1 MERQRQKQIA
11 KNACV
16 QACRLKDILKDPF
29 QLWLWPHPAQHM
41 LQEPNAPLQSTDR
54 HPVHHPNPEWGGAR
68 WQAAQL
74 KVTKLF
80 PFPWRRLKAALT
92 SLTGCPEQRAHC
104 FSGQFSSSKSMC
116 VNVRNSLW
124 LSSECQSLV
133 FFFFSK
139 LESMIWWLK
148 KKKST
153 PFEIPSFHLDGC
165 MSFTWSIYSSSYLA
179 IGMDLDHVGRG
190 WLPCAGSPLPLML
203 PAFHQPL
210 QWTTC
215 GSNSH

>member
-11 KNACV
+11 KNACF

-54 HPVHHPNPEWGGAR
+54 HPVHYPNPEWDGAR

-148 KKKST
+148 KKVNPFWNTKFPSWWMHVIHLVHLFLFISGNWDGPGPRGKGLIAMCWVST
-153 PFEIPSFHLDGC
+153 SLDAAGVPPTTAVNHLW
-165 MSFTWSIYSSSYLA
+165 F
-179 IGMDLDHVGRG
+179 
-190 WLPCAGSPLPLML
+190 
-203 PAFHQPL
+203 
-210 QWTTC
+210 
-215 GSNSH
+215 